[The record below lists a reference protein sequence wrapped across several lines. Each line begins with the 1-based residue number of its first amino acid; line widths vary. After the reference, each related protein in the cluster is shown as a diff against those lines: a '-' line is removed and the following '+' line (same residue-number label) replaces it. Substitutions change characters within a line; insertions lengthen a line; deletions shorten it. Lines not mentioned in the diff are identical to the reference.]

1 MTVDDA
7 IIQLSKSTI
16 ERRAM
21 RDKREAEKSLPEL
34 NYGMEVAKTLSV
46 LSPRKR
52 ALAKVKMQQLLYEI
66 KFPKFPNDDY

>member
-1 MTVDDA
+1 
-7 IIQLSKSTI
+7 
-16 ERRAM
+16 M

-46 LSPRKR
+46 LSPRKG